1 MGLRDSLL
9 SMLSL
14 GTYVPDEPQAR
25 AAAPFEVN
33 LPGLFPNR
41 YSQGN
46 WYQPSVRQALGVPAI
61 LRCVTLISNTAGALS
76 MNGIRDGVTVPAQD
90 RPRLIVRPNPLTTP
104 RIFWRDSAH
113 WKATY
118 GEQWWWV
125 AKRDGDD
132 LAQSLVP
139 VPPYEVKVE
148 DDPKDDRYPI
158 IRWRDRKMPRGDMVL
173 DTLMPDPNNPFRGIG
188 PLQLCGAALSA
199 AVEAEGWAAN
209 FYSEGGYPSI
219 VIRSTN
225 GFDTEEDAT
234 LFEEKWTSKPNN
246 VPHVVDG
253 VDGIDKI
260 PVDEQGSQMLNARQ
274 LTFGQA
280 ALMFGIPGSLVEF
293 VQSGAS
299 LTYQNVGQR
308 FDDFVKGCLWPN
320 YLEGSEQAMTDL
332 LPRSWVAE
340 FDTDRFTRPDP
351 KTRAEIHEINI
362 RSGVYDA
369 AYAQRVEG
377 IIPGSIETAP
387 IPPSPP
393 AAIPAPIELRTRAA
407 ESTVP
412 VTTEVRC
419 DGLRSKRRAG
429 VVSLEACDVL
439 LAEVGPF
446 TGRCR
451 KCKKEYGVPVAA

>member
-1 MGLRDSLL
+1 MGLKDGLLSLL
-9 SMLSL
+9 SL
-14 GTYVPDEPQAR
+14 GQYTPDEHVQAR
-25 AAAPFEVN
+25 AAAPFTVN
-33 LPGLFPNR
+33 IPGVFPTR
-41 YSQGN
+41 YAQGN
-46 WYQPSVRQALGVPAI
+46 WYQPPVRQALGVPAI

-76 MNGIRDGVTVPAQD
+76 MNGIRDGVTVAAQD

-125 AKRDGDD
+125 AKRDSDG

-148 DDPKDDRYPI
+148 DDPSDTRYPLI
-158 IRWRDRKMPRGDMVL
+158 TWRDRKMPRGDMVL
-173 DTLMPDPNNPFRGIG
+173 DTLMPDPDHPFRGIG

-199 AVEAEGWAAN
+199 AVEADAWAAN
-209 FYSEGGYPSI
+209 FYSDGGFPS
-219 VIRSTN
+219 VYARFQQ
-225 GFDTEEDAT
+225 GFDSEDDAT
-234 LFEEKWTSKPNN
+234 KFKEKWVSN
-246 VPHVVDG
+246 PHNTPQLLEG
-253 VDGIDKI
+253 VDEVGTI
-260 PVDEQGSQMLNARQ
+260 PVDEASSQMLNARMHN
-274 LTFGQA
+274 FGEA

-320 YLEGSEQAMTDL
+320 YLEGSEQAITDL

-351 KTRAEIHEINI
+351 KTRMEIHKIAIEA
-362 RSGVYDA
+362 GVYDPE
-369 AYAQRVEG
+369 YAQRQEG

-393 AAIPAPIELRTRAA
+393 AAIPPILELRTRS
-407 ESTVP
+407 EDP
-412 VTTEVRC
+412 VEVRC
-419 DGLRSKRRAG
+419 DGVRTISTRGTARIAACGKLLSTTG
-429 VVSLEACDVL
+429 VFV
-439 LAEVGPF
+439 
-446 TGRCR
+446 GRCPR
-451 KCKKEYGVPVAA
+451 CKKEHGAAVAA